1 MSYGSSETTTRSMAR
16 QTWQEV
22 GAVLRR
28 RPNLVLLPVGALE
41 QHGHHLPLGT
51 DSIMVESLCLRA
63 AEAFDRVLVAPGIPY
78 GTSANHEAF
87 PGTVSVRLRTL
98 VDLIVDIGTDLFR
111 QGASIVL
118 IVNGHGGN
126 TQAVA
131 AAAHELRQTT
141 GQVVAQLMWTGM
153 IHESWAVLDGD
164 ISWHADES
172 ETSLMLALAPQ
183 LVHVDRAVDERPK
196 DLPFFRFTEE
206 ALLATKV
213 DLGLP
218 KTDALSSSGT
228 IGSATL
234 ATRFKGEA
242 MVEEATANL
251 RRTIAGLL
259 EHHEVLRT
267 SLGRSAR

>member
-1 MSYGSSETTTRSMAR
+1 MAR
-16 QTWQEV
+16 LTWPEV
-22 GAVLRR
+22 GAVLER

-41 QHGHHLPLGT
+41 QHGHHLPLAT
-51 DSIMVESLCLRA
+51 DAIMVESLCLQT
-63 AEAFDRVLVAPGIPY
+63 AEAFDQVLVAPTVPY
-78 GTSANHEAF
+78 GTSANHDAF
-87 PGTVSVRLRTL
+87 PGTVSIRLRTL
-98 VDLIVDIGTDLFR
+98 VDLIVDIGTDLIR
-111 QGASIVL
+111 QGADMVL

-131 AAAHELRQTT
+131 AAAHELRQAT
-141 GQVVAQLMWTGM
+141 GNVVAQLMWTGM
-153 IHESWAVLDGD
+153 VHEAWKVLDGD

-172 ETSLMLALAPQ
+172 ETSLMLAMASD
-183 LVHVDRAVDERPK
+183 LVHLERAVDERPK

-228 IGSATL
+228 IGLATL
-234 ATRFKGEA
+234 ATRSKGEA
-242 MVEEATANL
+242 IVQEAAENL
-251 RRTIAGLL
+251 RRTIADLL
-259 EHHEVLRT
+259 EHHETLRA